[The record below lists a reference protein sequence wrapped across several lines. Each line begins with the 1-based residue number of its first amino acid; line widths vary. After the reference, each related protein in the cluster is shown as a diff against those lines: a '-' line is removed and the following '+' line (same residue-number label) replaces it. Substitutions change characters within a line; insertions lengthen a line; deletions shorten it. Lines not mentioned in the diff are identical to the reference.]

1 MYVCLD
7 AYKRGFFGRMWAHD
21 LCGCV
26 FLKGDFGGQLH
37 VVIGRDGN
45 DDIFPIAFAVCESKT
60 RET

>member
-1 MYVCLD
+1 
-7 AYKRGFFGRMWAHD
+7 MWAHD